1 MWEVAKD
8 RTLTTRRARVW
19 GATAMRVLC
28 HMVFCYVALA
38 SARSEDFQGAS
49 HKLEYEGE
57 PLKYHNQTPTN
68 PVARALIA

>member
-1 MWEVAKD
+1 
-8 RTLTTRRARVW
+8 
-19 GATAMRVLC
+19 MRVLC
-28 HMVFCYVALA
+28 DMVFCYVALA

-68 PVARALIA
+68 PVARLQQRLGAGEMNLEFDARFGYLPA